1 MIKRFRLEDMVNG
14 WFIGNFDPSLYKTN
28 DVEVGVKKYSI
39 GDSEKLHYHKIA
51 TEFTVIIS
59 GEVVMNNEKYV
70 SGDIL
75 IIEPGVSTD
84 FLAVSNVTTLV
95 VKIPGA
101 NDDKYIK

>member
-1 MIKRFRLEDMVNG
+1 MIKRYRLKDMKNG
-14 WFIGNFDPSLYKTN
+14 WFIGNFFPTLYKTN

-51 TEFTVIIS
+51 TEFTVILS
-59 GEVVMNNEKYV
+59 GEVVMNNEKYE

-75 IIEPGVSTD
+75 VIEPGVSTD
-84 FLAVSNVTTLV
+84 FFAVSNVTTLV

-101 NDDKYIK
+101 YYDKYVI